1 MFNTIKSDISVL
13 SHLSLSKKIGSI
25 VILILL
31 LFTTLA
37 GVSFWSVSS
46 LNQSFAAYS
55 DNVEVR
61 NAAANGV
68 VTAHS
73 MRANIHEYLRSP
85 DTKLIE
91 EHNKVFS
98 DLENGIVDLVEASP
112 ESEKRRLLESSAQ
125 ALRDYDAAF
134 REIVEQ
140 SELEGSIIANEIEPS
155 GSALKSELKALL
167 ALNQSKGDIAGAF
180 EISSALQLIFETEA
194 AVNQLIADY
203 GDANAESAR
212 RKIAELREKTE
223 AIGED
228 YALSIEFD
236 ASLKDK
242 GKEAALKKSSE
253 LVSRFEQNLGALIS
267 ILKSVEEINTNR
279 LLPRDERFAKT
290 LTRVQSLIEV
300 EQTELGDGA
309 SSVQA
314 NARFMVIAI
323 SLLGFGLGLVGSW
336 LIIRN
341 ISRKIN
347 AIVERLEQCSLETFA
362 ASQQLFANSESLARD
377 SSEQA
382 ASIEETSSS
391 LEEVNAMTERNAEN
405 AESAKRLAKEARM
418 AAESGADS
426 MKDMIVAMNDIKAS
440 SDDIANIIKTID
452 EIAFQTNILALNA
465 AVEAARAGESG
476 AGFAVVADEVRSL
489 AHRSQE
495 AASVTAQKIEN
506 SVEKSERGVELN
518 QRVAQNLQSIVEHTQ
533 QMDELVAQIS
543 DASAEQNSG
552 VHLIQDSITNM
563 DSVTQRNASG
573 AEETASSSKVLLN
586 QSNSM
591 QGAIADLV
599 TVVSGIEGVR
609 SKNKD
614 KSESFQNRSR
624 EEFRPSNPPS
634 SISNRVR
641 ENQELIN
648 NVDDVFREGWDN

>member
-1 MFNTIKSDISVL
+1 MISSIKSDLSGI
-13 SHLSLSKKIGSI
+13 SHLSLAKKIGSI

-31 LFTTLA
+31 LLVTLA

-46 LNQSFAAYS
+46 LNQSFTNYS
-55 DNVEVR
+55 DNVDVR
-61 NAAANGV
+61 NQAADGV
-68 VTAHS
+68 ATAHS
-73 MRANIHEYLRSP
+73 MRVNIHEYLRSP
-85 DTKLIE
+85 DAEQIE
-91 EHNKVFS
+91 RHNQMLS
-98 DLENGIVDLVEASP
+98 DLEKSIVELVKVSP

-125 ALRDYDAAF
+125 ALREYDAAF
-134 REIVEQ
+134 KEIMEQ
-140 SELEGSIIANEIEPS
+140 SELERTIVENEIEPR
-155 GSALKSELKALL
+155 GNALKSELKALL

-180 EISSALQLIFETEA
+180 EISSALQVIFEAEA
-194 AVNQLIADY
+194 SVKQLIAEY
-203 GDANAESAR
+203 GTTNAESAAA
-212 RKIAELREKTE
+212 KIAELREKTA
-223 AIGED
+223 AIEED
-228 YALSIEFD
+228 YALSVEFD
-236 ASLKDK
+236 ASLKDEAK
-242 GKEAALKKSSE
+242 KASLEESSVLAAKYEESLGLLTAALSS
-253 LVSRFEQNLGALIS
+253 ID
-267 ILKSVEEINTNR
+267 EINTNR
-279 LLPRDERFAKT
+279 LLPRGERFAKT
-290 LTRVQSLIEV
+290 LARVQNRVEV
-300 EQTELGDGA
+300 EQAQLGAGA
-309 SSVQA
+309 SRVQA
-314 NARFMVIAI
+314 NARFMVVAI
-323 SLLGFGLGLVGSW
+323 SFLGFGMGLVGSW
-336 LIIRN
+336 FIIRS
-341 ISRKIN
+341 ITGKIN
-347 AIVERLEQCSLETFA
+347 AIVQRLEQCSLETFS
-362 ASQQLFANSESLARD
+362 ASQQLFASSESLARD

-405 AESAKRLAKEARM
+405 AESAKGLAREARI

-440 SDDIANIIKTID
+440 NDDIANIIKTID

-543 DASAEQNSG
+543 DASAEQNRG
-552 VHLIQDSITNM
+552 VRLIQDSITNM

-586 QSNSM
+586 QSNTM

-599 TVVSGIEGVR
+599 TVVSGVEGNR
-609 SKNKD
+609 PIK
-614 KSESFQNRSR
+614 KSDPEPVPRTR
-624 EEFRPSNPPS
+624 EVFKPFTPS
-634 SISNRVR
+634 SVSGNRLQ

-648 NVDDVFREGWDN
+648 SIDDVFKEGWDN

>member
-1 MFNTIKSDISVL
+1 MLNSLKSDISEL

-61 NAAANGV
+61 NAAADGV
-68 VTAHS
+68 ATAHS
-73 MRANIHEYLRSP
+73 MRVNIHEYLRNP

-91 EHNKVFS
+91 EHNRMFT
-98 DLENGIVDLVEASP
+98 DLENGIVELVEASP
-112 ESEKRRLLESSAQ
+112 ESEKRRLLGSSAQ
-125 ALRDYDAAF
+125 ALREYDAAF

-140 SELEGSIIANEIEPS
+140 SELESSIIANEIEPS
-155 GSALKSELKALL
+155 GRALKSELKSLL

-180 EISSALQLIFETEA
+180 EISSALQVIFETEA
-194 AVNQLIADY
+194 AVNQLIANY

-212 RKIAELREKTE
+212 TKIAELRERTE
-223 AIGED
+223 AIERD
-228 YALSIEFD
+228 YALSVEFD
-236 ASLKDK
+236 ASLEDR
-242 GKEAALKKSSE
+242 GKETALKKSSA
-253 LVSRFEQNLGALIS
+253 LASRLERNLGGLIS
-267 ILKSVEEINTNR
+267 ILSSIEEINTKR

-300 EQTELGDGA
+300 EQAELGAGA
-309 SSVQA
+309 SRVQA

-347 AIVERLEQCSLETFA
+347 AIVQRLEQCSLETFT
-362 ASQQLFANSESLARD
+362 ASQQLFASSESLARD

-391 LEEVNAMTERNAEN
+391 LEEVNAMAERNAEN
-405 AESAKRLAKEARM
+405 AESAKRLAKEARV

-440 SDDIANIIKTID
+440 SDDIAKIIKTID

-518 QRVAQNLQSIVEHTQ
+518 QRVAQNLQSIFEHTQ

-543 DASAEQNSG
+543 DASAEQNRG
-552 VHLIQDSITNM
+552 VRLIQDSISNM

-599 TVVSGIEGVR
+599 TVVSGTEGDR
-609 SKNKD
+609 SKKKE
-614 KSESFQNRSR
+614 KSESLPTRIG
-624 EEFRPSNPPS
+624 EEFKPVAS
-634 SISNRVR
+634 SSSRSNRLR

-648 NVDDVFREGWDN
+648 NIDDVFREGWDN